1 MGGDNMGLLVDEN
14 VEVQITRRNRKY
26 YREKGYNIPDCY
38 EGNFAIKSID
48 INPKSKIAMLPF
60 ICDCCG
66 KKFYRSAQNYYKRN
80 HFDDALCKDCYHI
93 HTQESMQEKYG
104 VKSYSQAKDYR
115 DKVKTTCQ
123 EKYGTDHYTQTK
135 EFHQRVVQ
143 TCKEKYGVDSY
154 TKTPEFREKAKTLFR
169 NNGLVCSSKA
179 QRRICELVDGQ
190 LNYYCHGFYLDVLFE
205 DWLDIEYDGSGHDLR
220 VKCGKISQTEFNQ
233 KERKRIAAI
242 HHHGYKTL
250 IIKGNDRDRL
260 PSDNILYTDI
270 YKAIDYLR
278 NNKAKTFE
286 IDYTKL
292 Q

>member
-1 MGGDNMGLLVDEN
+1 
-14 VEVQITRRNRKY
+14 
-26 YREKGYNIPDCY
+26 
-38 EGNFAIKSID
+38 
-48 INPKSKIAMLPF
+48 
-60 ICDCCG
+60 
-66 KKFYRSAQNYYKRN
+66 
-80 HFDDALCKDCYHI
+80 
-93 HTQESMQEKYG
+93 MQEKYG

-260 PSDNILYTDI
+260 PSDDILYTDI